1 MVSVNNLSSSL
12 PNNKQDR
19 LAKLVIY
26 GLSLAAILFLFWL
39 IYFKTPVEIPSH
51 YPVWINHLNIMNA
64 VLNFCSAVCLGFGFY
79 FIKNKNVVIHQRF
92 MKSAFVFSSLFL
104 VSYILYHH
112 FHGDTKFQG
121 DGFFKLFYFF
131 ILISH
136 ILLSIAALPMVLM
149 TFFYALKDQKEKHRK
164 LAKFTFPIWM
174 YVSVTGVLI
183 YFLLQVGI
191 VR

>member
-1 MVSVNNLSSSL
+1 MESKSNLK
-12 PNNKQDR
+12 NFDTQDR
-19 LAKLVIY
+19 LAKFVIF
-26 GLSLAAILFLFWL
+26 GLSFAAILFLFWL
-39 IYFKTPVEIPSH
+39 IYFKTPAVLEPHLS
-51 YPVWINHLNIMNA
+51 YPFWINHLNVMNA

-79 FIKNKNVVIHQRF
+79 FIKSKNIVLHQRF
-92 MKSAFVFSSLFL
+92 MKSAFIFSSLFL

-121 DGFFKLFYFF
+121 LGFFKLFYFF

-136 ILLSIAALPMVLM
+136 VLLSIVALPMVLM
-149 TFFYALKDQKEKHRK
+149 TFFYALKDQKEKHRR

-183 YFLLQVGI
+183 YFLLQSSIGH
-191 VR
+191 